1 MQVTIEVPDDIAE
14 QMRQAN
20 GQDVARHI
28 VEAYALWAYQAGEIG
43 GGQLRRL
50 LGFDT
55 RDEVDQFLA
64 DHNATHNYTLA
75 DLEAIRKPFR
85 LVAERSRRILAVMKC
100 RAITGGEPVQHKM
113 YVTDLSHSRTGFYTT
128 LIVLTVPAIPTMPGV
143 CPLYAPA
150 FR

>member
-28 VEAYALWAYQAGEIG
+28 LEAYALRVYQTGEIG

-50 LGFDT
+50 LGFET
-55 RDEVDQFLA
+55 RDEVDRFLE

-75 DLEAIRKPFR
+75 DLEQDRETARQLGLYCWSYLTTP
-85 LVAERSRRILAVMKC
+85 
-100 RAITGGEPVQHKM
+100 
-113 YVTDLSHSRTGFYTT
+113 LSAT
-128 LIVLTVPAIPTMPGV
+128 LFSWIVSISCLSSFPA
-143 CPLYAPA
+143 
-150 FR
+150 

>member
-1 MQVTIEVPDDIAE
+1 MAIATTPLSQHAMIDTNVFIYALREDTMMQVTIQIPDDIIDRM
-14 QMRQAN
+14 QQTN

-28 VEAYALWAYQAGEIG
+28 LEAYALWAYHMGEIG

-75 DLEAIRKPFR
+75 DLEHDRETARE
-85 LVAERSRRILAVMKC
+85 LGL
-100 RAITGGEPVQHKM
+100 
-113 YVTDLSHSRTGFYTT
+113 
-128 LIVLTVPAIPTMPGV
+128 
-143 CPLYAPA
+143 
-150 FR
+150 